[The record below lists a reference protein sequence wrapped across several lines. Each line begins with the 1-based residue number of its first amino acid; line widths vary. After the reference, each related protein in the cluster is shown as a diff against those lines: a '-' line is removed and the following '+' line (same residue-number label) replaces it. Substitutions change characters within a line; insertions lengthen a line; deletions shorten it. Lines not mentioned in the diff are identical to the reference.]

1 VADSLTDCLARAA
14 AARAAANA
22 EPLENARERH
32 LASAKVWEDIA
43 ARVRQTAENR
53 AKRDGVA
60 TTLEDT

>member
-1 VADSLTDCLARAA
+1 MADSLTDCLARAA
-14 AARAAANA
+14 AARAAAST

-43 ARVRQTAENR
+43 ARVRQTTENR

-60 TTLEDT
+60 TGGEET